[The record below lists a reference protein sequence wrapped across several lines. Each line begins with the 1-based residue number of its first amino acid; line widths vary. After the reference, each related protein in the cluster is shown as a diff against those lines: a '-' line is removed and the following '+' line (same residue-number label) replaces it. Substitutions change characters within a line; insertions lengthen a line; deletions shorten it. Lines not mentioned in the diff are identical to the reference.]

1 MRTSNAAAEM
11 ARLIIVL
18 KPRGPAAGHEL
29 IPKLMPALQRLNAEF
44 EHQGPSHLSGV
55 MRLPPQGLVVQ
66 IFADVQ
72 PQADGPELDV
82 VLMSSE
88 TMIKGAPQTQTAF
101 AELIS
106 LLPDHAGDLELI
118 FRSDRDGPVPRQGPR
133 PLATQA

>member
-1 MRTSNAAAEM
+1 M

-55 MRLPPQGLVVQ
+55 MRVPPQGMAVQ

-88 TMIKGAPQTQTAF
+88 MMTKGAPQTQSAF
-101 AELIS
+101 AELIG

>member
-1 MRTSNAAAEM
+1 M

-29 IPKLMPALQRLNAEF
+29 IPKLMPALQRLNAEL
-44 EHQGPSHLSGV
+44 EHQGPAHLSGV

>member
-1 MRTSNAAAEM
+1 M

-29 IPKLMPALQRLNAEF
+29 IPKLMPALQRLNAEL

-55 MRLPPQGLVVQ
+55 LRLPPQGLVVQ

-118 FRSDRDGPVPRQGPR
+118 FRSDRDGPVPRQRPR